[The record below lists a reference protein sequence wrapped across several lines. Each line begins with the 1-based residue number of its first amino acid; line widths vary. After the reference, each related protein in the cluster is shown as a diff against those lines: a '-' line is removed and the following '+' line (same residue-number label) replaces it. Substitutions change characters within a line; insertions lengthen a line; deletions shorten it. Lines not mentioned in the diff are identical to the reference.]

1 MNKLLIGT
9 AVITTTALLSVSAH
23 AAVEANI
30 GATSNYLW
38 RGITQTDDAVAV
50 QGGIDYSHDVGFY
63 AGTWASNVDF
73 GNETSYEIDF
83 YAGFAG
89 SIGDEFGYDI
99 SYLYY
104 AYPDADDS
112 VDFGEVTAAVSW
124 KWIEVSYAHVVNAG
138 SDVTGEPTL
147 DEKDMGYLQTT
158 LTFPLSESLSI
169 AAHYGY
175 STGDVVSAWYGTD
188 NYADYS
194 LALSKDTDFGTVSF
208 IVSDTDL
215 EEDDAKVLLG
225 YSYSFAL

>member
-83 YAGFAG
+83 YAGVCRQRR
-89 SIGDEFGYDI
+89 DEFGYDI

-112 VDFGEVTAAVSW
+112 VDFGEVTLAASW

-138 SDVTGEPTL
+138 DDVTGDPTL

-158 LTFPLSESLSI
+158 LTFPLSDTLSI

-194 LALSKDTDFGTVSF
+194 LSLSKDTDFGTVSF
-208 IVSDTDL
+208 MVSDTDL

-225 YSYSFAL
+225 YSYSFDL

>member
-9 AVITTTALLSVSAH
+9 AFITTTALLSISAH

-50 QGGIDYSHDVGFY
+50 QGGIDYSHDAGFY

-73 GNETSYEIDF
+73 GNETSYEVDF

-104 AYPDADDS
+104 AYPDANDS
-112 VDFGEVTAAVSW
+112 IDFGEVTLAASW

-138 SDVTGEPTL
+138 NDVTGDATL

-158 LTFPLSESLSI
+158 LTFPLSESLTI

-208 IVSDTDL
+208 VVSDTDL
-215 EEDDAKVLLG
+215 EEDDAKFLLG
-225 YSYSFAL
+225 YSYSFDL